1 MGYYWVHTVQNS
13 QQLRRPAGDWQLV
26 KHLGGY
32 AVRHRKLLALSFL
45 LLLPLAFASAIQ
57 PVLIGQAI
65 SLIRQ
70 EPVPAFLQ
78 QLSLS
83 QGLKL
88 IALLLLA
95 TVVLRLSLQG
105 IQSYLI
111 QKVGQNIT
119 ADIRQD
125 LFNHVLALP
134 MTYFDRTPVGK
145 LITRLTSD
153 VEALGDVFA
162 TGAVGILID
171 VFTIIAIAV
180 IMFMEQWILALVLL
194 ALLIPVTGLITY
206 FQAQF
211 RQANYQ
217 SREELSKL
225 NTLIQENIQGVNIVQ
240 IFGRERYN
248 SYLFRK
254 TNQRYNREV
263 DKTIFHDSAISA
275 TLEWIALVATAAVL
289 MVGGWLVLGDQ
300 LTFGVLASFILFAQ
314 RLFDPLRELAEK
326 FTLIQSG
333 LTAVE
338 RIQEI
343 LNQPVSIRDP
353 QQPLTLPAQGGGEIR
368 FERVSFGYKSDEL
381 AIKNL
386 DFSIHPGEKVALV
399 GPTGA
404 GKSSVIRLLCRLY
417 EPNQGRISID
427 GIDIRQLTQG
437 DLRRYVGVILQDP
450 FLFSGDIYSNIVLG
464 ESYSLAQ
471 VEAIARQ
478 LNLHEFIAQLPQGY
492 HTPVRQR
499 GSNLS
504 TGQKQLIA
512 FARVAIRQ
520 PRILVLDEATA
531 SLDVGTESLIQTA
544 LQTLLHQRTAVIIAH
559 RLSTIRRVDRI
570 FVLKSGQLI
579 ESGSHQELLRQQGLY
594 AHLHRMQFQGVGV
607 G

>member
-1 MGYYWVHTVQNS
+1 M
-13 QQLRRPAGDWQLV
+13 
-26 KHLGGY
+26 
-32 AVRHRKLLALSFL
+32 
-45 LLLPLAFASAIQ
+45 LPLAFASAIQ
-57 PVLIGQAI
+57 PVLIGQAV
-65 SLIRQ
+65 SLIRR
-70 EPVPAFLQ
+70 EPVAAFLQ
-78 QLSLS
+78 SFPPA
-83 QGLKL
+83 QGLRI
-88 IALLLLA
+88 IALLLLL

-105 IQSYLI
+105 LQSYLM
-111 QKVGQNIT
+111 QKVGQHMT

-162 TGAVGILID
+162 TGAVGIVVD
-171 VFTIIAIAV
+171 VVTILVIAIV
-180 IMFMEQWILALVLL
+180 MFIDQWLLALILL

-217 SREELSKL
+217 SREELSRL
-225 NTLIQENIQGVNIVQ
+225 NALIQENIQGISIVQ

-248 SYLFRK
+248 AYLFRK
-254 TNQRYNREV
+254 VNQRYNREV
-263 DKTIFHDSAISA
+263 DKTIFHDAAISA
-275 TLEWIALVATAAVL
+275 TLEWIALVATAVVL
-289 MVGGWLVLGDQ
+289 MVGGGLVLGEH

-343 LNQPVSIRDP
+343 LAQPVQISDP
-353 QQPLTLPAQGGGEIR
+353 PTPLTLPAQGGGEIR
-368 FERVSFGYKSDEL
+368 FEQVWFAYQPGEW
-381 AIKNL
+381 AVKNL
-386 DFSIHPGEKVALV
+386 NITIQPGEKVALV

-417 EPNQGRISID
+417 EPNQGRILID
-427 GIDIRQLTQG
+427 GMDIRQLAQA
-437 DLRRYVGVILQDP
+437 DLRRYVGVILQEP

-464 ESYSLAQ
+464 EPYTLAE
-471 VEAIARQ
+471 VEAVAQQLQIHEWIAR
-478 LNLHEFIAQLPQGY
+478 LPQGY

-531 SLDVGTESLIQTA
+531 SLDVSTEALVQTA
-544 LQTLLHQRTAVIIAH
+544 WQRLWQNRTVVIIAH
-559 RLSTIRRVDRI
+559 RLATIRQVDRI
-570 FVLKSGQLI
+570 LVLQSGQVV
-579 ESGSHQELLRQQGLY
+579 EAGSHQELLAQGGLY
-594 AHLHRMQFQGVGV
+594 AHLHRLQFSGLGVS
-607 G
+607 

>member
-1 MGYYWVHTVQNS
+1 MASSATGWRQ
-13 QQLRRPAGDWQLV
+13 RGGDWQLWR
-26 KHLGGY
+26 HLGHY
-32 AVRHRKLLALSFL
+32 ARPYRWLLACSFL
-45 LLLPLAFASAIQ
+45 LMLPLAFAGAIQ
-57 PVLIGQAI
+57 PVLIGQAV
-65 SLIRQ
+65 SLIRR
-70 EPVPAFLQ
+70 EPVAAFLQ
-78 QLSLS
+78 SFPPA
-83 QGLKL
+83 QGLRI
-88 IALLLLA
+88 IALLLLL

-105 IQSYLI
+105 LQSYLI
-111 QKVGQNIT
+111 QKVGQHMT

-162 TGAVGILID
+162 TGAVGILVDI
-171 VFTIIAIAV
+171 VTILVIAIV
-180 IMFMEQWILALVLL
+180 MFIDQWLLALILL

-217 SREELSKL
+217 SREELSRL
-225 NTLIQENIQGVNIVQ
+225 NALIQENIQGISIVQ

-248 SYLFRK
+248 AYLFRK
-254 TNQRYNREV
+254 VNQRYNREV
-263 DKTIFHDSAISA
+263 DKTIFHDAAISA
-275 TLEWIALVATAAVL
+275 TLEWIALVATAVVL
-289 MVGGWLVLGDQ
+289 MVGGGLVLGEH

-343 LNQPVSIRDP
+343 LAQPVQISDP
-353 QQPLTLPAQGGGEIR
+353 PTPLTLPAQGGGEIR
-368 FERVSFGYKSDEL
+368 FEQVWFAYQPGEW
-381 AIKNL
+381 AVKNL
-386 DFSIHPGEKVALV
+386 NITIQPGEKVALV

-417 EPNQGRISID
+417 EPNQGRILID
-427 GIDIRQLTQG
+427 GMDIRQLAQA
-437 DLRRYVGVILQDP
+437 DLRRYVGVILQEP

-464 ESYSLAQ
+464 EPYTLAE
-471 VEAIARQ
+471 VEAVAQQLQIHEWIAR
-478 LNLHEFIAQLPQGY
+478 LPQGY

-531 SLDVGTESLIQTA
+531 SLDVGTEAMVQTA
-544 LQTLLHQRTAVIIAH
+544 WQRLWQNRTVVIIAH
-559 RLSTIRRVDRI
+559 RLATIRQVDRI
-570 FVLKSGQLI
+570 LVLQSGQVV
-579 ESGSHQELLRQQGLY
+579 EAGSHQELLAQGGLY
-594 AHLHRMQFQGVGV
+594 AHLHRLQFSGLGVS
-607 G
+607 

>member
-1 MGYYWVHTVQNS
+1 MEHHS
-13 QQLRRPAGDWQLV
+13 QRLRRSTGDWQLL
-26 KHLGGY
+26 KQLGRY
-32 AVRHRKLLALSFL
+32 AVHYRKLLALAIT
-45 LLLPLAFASAIQ
+45 LLLPLAFASAVQ

-70 EPVPAFLQ
+70 EPVPAFLAR
-78 QLSLS
+78 LSRS
-83 QGLKL
+83 QGLQL
-88 IALLLLA
+88 IALVLLT

-105 IQSYLI
+105 VQSYLI

-125 LFNHVLALP
+125 LFNHVLSLP
-134 MTYFDRTPVGK
+134 MQYFDRTPVGK

-171 VFTIIAIAV
+171 IFTIVAIAV
-180 IMFMEQWILALVLL
+180 IMFTEQWLL
-194 ALLIPVTGLITY
+194 ALILLGLLLPVTALITY

-248 SYLFRK
+248 AYLFRK
-254 TNQRYNREV
+254 VNQRYNREV

-275 TLEWIALVATAAVL
+275 TLEWIALVATACML
-289 MVGGWLVLGDQ
+289 MVGGGLVLGNN

-343 LNQPVSIRDP
+343 LTQPVSIRDP
-353 QQPLTLPAQGGGEIR
+353 SAPLTLPAQGGGEIR
-368 FERVSFGYKSDEL
+368 FEQVSFGYKPDEL

-386 DFSIHPGEKVALV
+386 DFTIHAGEKVALV

-417 EPNQGRISID
+417 EPQQGRILID
-427 GIDIRQLTQG
+427 GIDIRHLAQN
-437 DLRRYVGVILQDP
+437 DLRRYVGVILQEP

-464 ESYSLAQ
+464 EPYTCAE
-471 VEAIARQ
+471 VERVTRQ
-478 LNLHEFIAQLPQGY
+478 LNLHELITQLPQGY

-531 SLDVGTESLIQTA
+531 SLDVGTEALIQAA
-544 LQTLLHQRTAVIIAH
+544 LHTLLEHRTAVIIAH
-559 RLSTIRRVDRI
+559 RLATIRRVDRI
-570 FVLKSGQLI
+570 LVLKAGQLV
-579 ESGSHQELLRQQGLY
+579 ESGSHEELLAQGGLY
-594 AHLHRMQFQGVGV
+594 AHLHRLQFQGLGV

>member
-1 MGYYWVHTVQNS
+1 MASSATGWRQ
-13 QQLRRPAGDWQLV
+13 RGGDWQLWR
-26 KHLGGY
+26 HLGHY
-32 AVRHRKLLALSFL
+32 ARPYRWLLACSFL
-45 LLLPLAFASAIQ
+45 LMLPLAFAGAIQ
-57 PVLIGQAI
+57 PVLIGQAV
-65 SLIRQ
+65 SLIRR
-70 EPVPAFLQ
+70 EPVAAFWQ
-78 QLSLS
+78 SLPLA
-83 QGLKL
+83 QGLRI
-88 IALLLLA
+88 IALLLLL

-105 IQSYLI
+105 LQSYLM
-111 QKVGQNIT
+111 QKVGQNMT

-162 TGAVGILID
+162 TGAVGIVVD
-171 VFTIIAIAV
+171 VVTILVIAIV
-180 IMFMEQWILALVLL
+180 MFIDQWLLALILL

-217 SREELSKL
+217 SREELSRL
-225 NTLIQENIQGVNIVQ
+225 NALIQENIQGINIVQ

-248 SYLFRK
+248 AYLFRK
-254 TNQRYNREV
+254 VNQRYNREV
-263 DKTIFHDSAISA
+263 DKTIFHDAAISA
-275 TLEWIALVATAAVL
+275 TLEWIALVATAVVL
-289 MVGGWLVLGDQ
+289 MVGGGLVLGEH

-343 LNQPVSIRDP
+343 LAQPVQISDP
-353 QQPLTLPAQGGGEIR
+353 PTPLTLPAQGGGEIR
-368 FERVSFGYKSDEL
+368 FEQVWFAYQPGEW
-381 AIKNL
+381 AVKNL
-386 DFSIHPGEKVALV
+386 NITIQPGEKVALV

-417 EPNQGRISID
+417 EPNQGRILID
-427 GIDIRQLTQG
+427 GMDIRQLAQA
-437 DLRRYVGVILQDP
+437 DLRRYVGVILQEP

-464 ESYSLAQ
+464 EPYTLAE
-471 VEAIARQ
+471 VETVAQQLQIHEWIA
-478 LNLHEFIAQLPQGY
+478 HLPQGY

-531 SLDVGTESLIQTA
+531 SLDVSTEAMVQTA
-544 LQTLLHQRTAVIIAH
+544 WQRLWQNRTVVIIAH
-559 RLSTIRRVDRI
+559 RLATIRQVDRI
-570 FVLKSGQLI
+570 LVLQSGQVV
-579 ESGSHQELLRQQGLY
+579 EAGSHQELLAQGGLY
-594 AHLHRMQFQGVGV
+594 AHLHRLQFSGLGVS
-607 G
+607 

>member
-1 MGYYWVHTVQNS
+1 MASSATGWRQ
-13 QQLRRPAGDWQLV
+13 RGGDWQLWR
-26 KHLGGY
+26 HLGHY
-32 AVRHRKLLALSFL
+32 ARPYRWLLACSFL
-45 LLLPLAFASAIQ
+45 LMLPLAFASAIQ
-57 PVLIGQAI
+57 PVLIGQAV
-65 SLIRQ
+65 SLIRR
-70 EPVPAFLQ
+70 EPVAAFLQ
-78 QLSLS
+78 SFPPA
-83 QGLKL
+83 QGLRI
-88 IALLLLA
+88 IALLLLL

-105 IQSYLI
+105 LQSYLM
-111 QKVGQNIT
+111 QKVGQNMT

-162 TGAVGILID
+162 TGAVGIVVD
-171 VFTIIAIAV
+171 VVTILVIAIV
-180 IMFMEQWILALVLL
+180 MFIDQWLLALILL

-217 SREELSKL
+217 SREELSRL
-225 NTLIQENIQGVNIVQ
+225 NALIQENIQGISIVQ

-248 SYLFRK
+248 AYLFRK
-254 TNQRYNREV
+254 VNQRYNREV
-263 DKTIFHDSAISA
+263 DKTIFHDAAISA
-275 TLEWIALVATAAVL
+275 TLEWIALVATAVVL
-289 MVGGWLVLGDQ
+289 MVGGGLVLGEH

-343 LNQPVSIRDP
+343 LAQPVQISDP
-353 QQPLTLPAQGGGEIR
+353 PTPLTLPAQGGGEIR
-368 FERVSFGYKSDEL
+368 FEQVWFAYQPGEW
-381 AIKNL
+381 AVKNL
-386 DFSIHPGEKVALV
+386 NITIQPGEKVALV

-417 EPNQGRISID
+417 EPNQGRILID
-427 GIDIRQLTQG
+427 GMDIRQLAQA
-437 DLRRYVGVILQDP
+437 DLRRYVGVILQEP

-464 ESYSLAQ
+464 EPYTLAE
-471 VEAIARQ
+471 VEAVAQQLQIHEWMAR
-478 LNLHEFIAQLPQGY
+478 LPQGY

-531 SLDVGTESLIQTA
+531 SLDVSTEAMVQTA
-544 LQTLLHQRTAVIIAH
+544 WQRLWQNRTVVIIAH
-559 RLSTIRRVDRI
+559 RLATIRQVDRI
-570 FVLKSGQLI
+570 LVLQSGQVV
-579 ESGSHQELLRQQGLY
+579 EAGSHQELLAQGGLY
-594 AHLHRMQFQGVGV
+594 AHLHRLQFSGLGVS
-607 G
+607 

>member
-1 MGYYWVHTVQNS
+1 MASSATGWRQ
-13 QQLRRPAGDWQLV
+13 RGGDWQLWR
-26 KHLGGY
+26 HLGHY
-32 AVRHRKLLALSFL
+32 ARPYLFLLVCSFL
-45 LLLPLAFASAIQ
+45 LMLPLAFAGAIQ
-57 PVLIGQAI
+57 PVLIGQAV
-65 SLIRQ
+65 SLIRR
-70 EPVPAFLQ
+70 EPVAAFWQ
-78 QLSLS
+78 SLPLA
-83 QGLKL
+83 QGLRI
-88 IALLLLA
+88 IALLLLL

-105 IQSYLI
+105 LQSYLM
-111 QKVGQNIT
+111 QKVGQNMT

-162 TGAVGILID
+162 TGAVGILVDI
-171 VFTIIAIAV
+171 VTILVIAIV
-180 IMFMEQWILALVLL
+180 MFMDQWLLALILL

-217 SREELSKL
+217 SREELSRL
-225 NTLIQENIQGVNIVQ
+225 NALIQENIQGISIVQ

-248 SYLFRK
+248 AYLFRK
-254 TNQRYNREV
+254 VNQRYNREV
-263 DKTIFHDSAISA
+263 DKTIFHDAAISA

-289 MVGGWLVLGDQ
+289 MVGGGLVLGEH

-343 LNQPVSIRDP
+343 LAQPVQISDP
-353 QQPLTLPAQGGGEIR
+353 PTPLTLPAQGGGEIR
-368 FERVSFGYKSDEL
+368 FEQVWFAYQPGEW
-381 AIKNL
+381 AVKNL
-386 DFSIHPGEKVALV
+386 NITIQPGEKVALV

-417 EPNQGRISID
+417 EPNQGRILID
-427 GIDIRQLTQG
+427 GMDIRQLAQA
-437 DLRRYVGVILQDP
+437 DLRRYVGVILQEP

-464 ESYSLAQ
+464 EPYSLAA
-471 VEAIARQ
+471 VEAVAQQLQIHEWIAR
-478 LNLHEFIAQLPQGY
+478 LPQGY

-531 SLDVGTESLIQTA
+531 SLDVSTEAMVQTA
-544 LQTLLHQRTAVIIAH
+544 WQRLWQNRTVVIIAH
-559 RLSTIRRVDRI
+559 RLATIRQVDRI
-570 FVLKSGQLI
+570 LVLQSGQVV
-579 ESGSHQELLRQQGLY
+579 EAGSHQELLAQGGLY
-594 AHLHRMQFQGVGV
+594 AHLHRLQFSGLGVS
-607 G
+607 

>member
-1 MGYYWVHTVQNS
+1 MASSATGWRQ
-13 QQLRRPAGDWQLV
+13 RGGDWQLWR
-26 KHLGGY
+26 HLGHY
-32 AVRHRKLLALSFL
+32 ARPYRWLLACSFL
-45 LLLPLAFASAIQ
+45 LMLPLAFAGAIQ
-57 PVLIGQAI
+57 PVLIGQAV
-65 SLIRQ
+65 SLIRR
-70 EPVPAFLQ
+70 EPVAAFLQ
-78 QLSLS
+78 SFPPA
-83 QGLKL
+83 QGLRI
-88 IALLLLA
+88 IALLLLL

-105 IQSYLI
+105 LQSYLI
-111 QKVGQNIT
+111 QKVGQHMT

-162 TGAVGILID
+162 TGAVGILVDI
-171 VFTIIAIAV
+171 VTILVIAIV
-180 IMFMEQWILALVLL
+180 MFIDQWLLALILL

-217 SREELSKL
+217 SREELSRL
-225 NTLIQENIQGVNIVQ
+225 NALIQENIQGISIVQ

-248 SYLFRK
+248 AYLFRK
-254 TNQRYNREV
+254 VNQRYNREV
-263 DKTIFHDSAISA
+263 DKTIFHDAAISA
-275 TLEWIALVATAAVL
+275 TLEWIALVATAVVL
-289 MVGGWLVLGDQ
+289 MVGGGLVLGEH

-343 LNQPVSIRDP
+343 LAQPVQISDP
-353 QQPLTLPAQGGGEIR
+353 PTPLTLPAQGGGEIR
-368 FERVSFGYKSDEL
+368 FEQVWFAYQPGEW
-381 AIKNL
+381 AVKNL
-386 DFSIHPGEKVALV
+386 NITIQAGEKVALV

-417 EPNQGRISID
+417 EPNQGRILID
-427 GIDIRQLTQG
+427 GMDIRQLAQA
-437 DLRRYVGVILQDP
+437 DLRRYVGVILQEP

-464 ESYSLAQ
+464 EPYSLAA
-471 VEAIARQ
+471 VEAVAQQLQIHEWIAR
-478 LNLHEFIAQLPQGY
+478 LPQGY

-531 SLDVGTESLIQTA
+531 SLDVSTEAMVQTA
-544 LQTLLHQRTAVIIAH
+544 WQRLWQNRTVVIIAH
-559 RLSTIRRVDRI
+559 RLATIRQVDRI
-570 FVLKSGQLI
+570 LVLQSGQVV
-579 ESGSHQELLRQQGLY
+579 EAGSHQELLAQGGLY
-594 AHLHRMQFQGVGV
+594 AHLHRLQFSGLGVS
-607 G
+607 

>member
-1 MGYYWVHTVQNS
+1 MASSATGWRQ
-13 QQLRRPAGDWQLV
+13 RGGDWQLWR
-26 KHLGGY
+26 HLGHY
-32 AVRHRKLLALSFL
+32 ARPYRWLLACSFL
-45 LLLPLAFASAIQ
+45 LMLPLAFAGAIQ
-57 PVLIGQAI
+57 PVLIGQAV
-65 SLIRQ
+65 SLIRR
-70 EPVPAFLQ
+70 EPVAAFLQ
-78 QLSLS
+78 SFPPA
-83 QGLKL
+83 QGLRI
-88 IALLLLA
+88 IALLLLL

-105 IQSYLI
+105 LQSYLI
-111 QKVGQNIT
+111 QKVGQHMT

-162 TGAVGILID
+162 TGAVGILVDI
-171 VFTIIAIAV
+171 VTILVIAIV
-180 IMFMEQWILALVLL
+180 MFMDQWLLALILL

-217 SREELSKL
+217 SREELSRL
-225 NTLIQENIQGVNIVQ
+225 NALIQENIQGISIVQ

-248 SYLFRK
+248 AYLFRK
-254 TNQRYNREV
+254 VNQRYNREV
-263 DKTIFHDSAISA
+263 DKTIFHDAAISA
-275 TLEWIALVATAAVL
+275 TLEWIALVATAVVL
-289 MVGGWLVLGDQ
+289 MVGGGLVLGEH
-300 LTFGVLASFILFAQ
+300 LTFGVMASFILFAQ

-343 LNQPVSIRDP
+343 LAQPVQISDP
-353 QQPLTLPAQGGGEIR
+353 PTPLTLPAQGGGEIR
-368 FERVSFGYKSDEL
+368 FEQVWFAYQPGEW
-381 AIKNL
+381 AVKNL
-386 DFSIHPGEKVALV
+386 NITIQAGEKVALV

-417 EPNQGRISID
+417 EPNQGRILID
-427 GIDIRQLTQG
+427 GMDIRQLAQA
-437 DLRRYVGVILQDP
+437 DLRRYVGVILQEP

-464 ESYSLAQ
+464 EPYSLAA
-471 VEAIARQ
+471 VEAVAQQLQIHEWIAR
-478 LNLHEFIAQLPQGY
+478 LPQGY

-531 SLDVGTESLIQTA
+531 SLDVSTEAMVQTA
-544 LQTLLHQRTAVIIAH
+544 WQRLWQNRTVVIIAH
-559 RLSTIRRVDRI
+559 RLATIRQVDRI
-570 FVLKSGQLI
+570 LVLQSGQVV
-579 ESGSHQELLRQQGLY
+579 EAGSHQELLAQGGLY
-594 AHLHRMQFQGVGV
+594 AHLHRLQFSGLGVS
-607 G
+607 

>member
-1 MGYYWVHTVQNS
+1 MEG
-13 QQLRRPAGDWQLV
+13 LREGRNPAGDWQLLQD
-26 KHLGGY
+26 LGRY
-32 AVRHRKLLALSFL
+32 AVHYRKLLGLALI

-65 SLIRQ
+65 SLIRR
-70 EPVPAFLQ
+70 EPVSAFLES
-78 QLSLS
+78 LSLT
-83 QGLKL
+83 QGLRL
-88 IALLLLA
+88 IALVLLM

-125 LFNHVLALP
+125 LFNHVLSLP
-134 MTYFDRTPVGK
+134 MAYFDRTPVGK

-171 VFTIIAIAV
+171 IFTIVAIAV
-180 IMFMEQWILALVLL
+180 VMFMEQWVLALILL
-194 ALLIPVTGLITY
+194 GLLVPVTLLITY

-211 RQANYQ
+211 RRANYQ

-248 SYLFRK
+248 AYLFR
-254 TNQRYNREV
+254 TINRRYNRAV
-263 DKTIFHDSAISA
+263 DQTIFHDSAISA
-275 TLEWIALVATAAVL
+275 TLEWIALVATAVVL
-289 MVGGWLVLGDQ
+289 MVGGHLVLGNY

-326 FTLIQSG
+326 FTLIQAG

-338 RIQEI
+338 RIREI
-343 LNQPVSIRDP
+343 RAQPVSIDDP
-353 QQPLTLPAQGGGEIR
+353 VQPLILPAQGGGEIR
-368 FERVSFGYKSDEL
+368 FERVSFGYQAGEL
-381 AIKNL
+381 AIQNL
-386 DFSIHPGEKVALV
+386 DFTIRPGEKVALV

-417 EPNQGRISID
+417 EPHQGRILID
-427 GIDIRQLTQG
+427 GIDLRHLAQK
-437 DLRRYVGVILQDP
+437 DLRRYVGVILQEP

-464 ESYSLAQ
+464 ESYSLEA
-471 VEAIARQ
+471 VEAITRQ
-478 LNLHEFIAQLPQGY
+478 LNLHAWIADLPQGY

-531 SLDVGTESLIQTA
+531 SLDVRTEALIQSA
-544 LQTLLHQRTAVIIAH
+544 LQTLLQQRTAVIIAH

-570 FVLKSGQLI
+570 LVLKSGQLI
-579 ESGSHQELLRQQGLY
+579 ESGSHQELLSQQGLY
-594 AHLHRMQFQGVGV
+594 AHLHRLQLQGLGVG
-607 G
+607 

>member
-1 MGYYWVHTVQNS
+1 MGFFVGQYS
-13 QQLRRPAGDWQLV
+13 AKLGRPGGDWQLL
-26 KHLGGY
+26 KHLGRY
-32 AVRHRKLLALSFL
+32 AVHYRKLLVLAFV

-57 PVLIGQAI
+57 PVLIGQTI

-70 EPVPAFLQ
+70 EPVAAFLAQ
-78 QLSLS
+78 RSLA
-83 QGLKL
+83 QGLQF
-88 IALLLLA
+88 IALLLLV
-95 TVVLRLSLQG
+95 TVILRLSLQG

-125 LFNHVLALP
+125 LFNHVLVLP

-171 VFTIIAIAV
+171 IFTIIAIAV

-194 ALLIPVTGLITY
+194 VLLIPVTGLITY

-211 RQANYQ
+211 RKANYQ
-217 SREELSKL
+217 SREELSRL

-254 TNQRYNREV
+254 INQRYNREV

-275 TLEWIALVATAAVL
+275 TLEWIALVATAVVL
-289 MVGGWLVLGDQ
+289 IVGGWLVLGDN

-343 LNQPVSIRDP
+343 LTQPVSIRDP
-353 QQPLTLPAQGGGEIR
+353 LVPLILPAQGGGKIH
-368 FERVSFGYKSDEL
+368 FEGVSFGYKNDEL

-386 DFSIHPGEKVALV
+386 DFTIQPGEKIALV

-404 GKSSVIRLLCRLY
+404 GKSSVIRLMCRLY

-427 GIDIRQLTQG
+427 GIDIRQLAQG

-450 FLFSGDIYSNIVLG
+450 FLFSGDILSNIVLG
-464 ESYSLAQ
+464 ESYSLEA
-471 VEAIARQ
+471 VEAITQQ
-478 LNLHEFIAQLPQGY
+478 LNLHEFIASLPQGY

-531 SLDVGTESLIQTA
+531 SLDVGTEALIQTA
-544 LQTLLHQRTAVIIAH
+544 LQTLLQQRTAVIIAH

-579 ESGSHQELLRQQGLY
+579 ESGSHQELLTQQGLY
-594 AHLHRMQFQGVGV
+594 AHLHRMQFQGAGV

>member
-1 MGYYWVHTVQNS
+1 M
-13 QQLRRPAGDWQLV
+13 
-26 KHLGGY
+26 
-32 AVRHRKLLALSFL
+32 
-45 LLLPLAFASAIQ
+45 LPLAFAGAIQ
-57 PVLIGQAI
+57 PVLIGQAV
-65 SLIRQ
+65 SLIRR
-70 EPVPAFLQ
+70 EPVAAFLQ
-78 QLSLS
+78 SFPPA
-83 QGLKL
+83 QGLRI
-88 IALLLLA
+88 IALLLLL

-105 IQSYLI
+105 LQSYLI
-111 QKVGQNIT
+111 QKVGQHMT

-162 TGAVGILID
+162 TGAVGILVDI
-171 VFTIIAIAV
+171 VTILVIAIV
-180 IMFMEQWILALVLL
+180 MFIDQWLLALILL

-217 SREELSKL
+217 SREELSRL
-225 NTLIQENIQGVNIVQ
+225 NALIQENIQGISIVQ

-248 SYLFRK
+248 AYLFRK
-254 TNQRYNREV
+254 VNQRYNREV
-263 DKTIFHDSAISA
+263 DKTIFHDAAISA
-275 TLEWIALVATAAVL
+275 TLEWIALVATAVVL
-289 MVGGWLVLGDQ
+289 MVGGGLVLGEH

-343 LNQPVSIRDP
+343 LAQPVQISDP
-353 QQPLTLPAQGGGEIR
+353 PTPLTLPAQGGGEIR
-368 FERVSFGYKSDEL
+368 FEQVWFAYQPGEW
-381 AIKNL
+381 AVKNL
-386 DFSIHPGEKVALV
+386 NITIQPGEKVALV

-417 EPNQGRISID
+417 EPNQGRILID
-427 GIDIRQLTQG
+427 GMDIRQLAQA
-437 DLRRYVGVILQDP
+437 DLRRYVGVILQEP

-464 ESYSLAQ
+464 EPYTLAE
-471 VEAIARQ
+471 VEAVAQQLQIHEWIAR
-478 LNLHEFIAQLPQGY
+478 LPQGY

-531 SLDVGTESLIQTA
+531 SLDVGTEAMVQTA
-544 LQTLLHQRTAVIIAH
+544 WQRLWQNRTVVIIAH
-559 RLSTIRRVDRI
+559 RLATIRQVDRI
-570 FVLKSGQLI
+570 LVLQSGQVV
-579 ESGSHQELLRQQGLY
+579 EAGSHQELLAQGGLY
-594 AHLHRMQFQGVGV
+594 AHLHRLQFSGLGVS
-607 G
+607 

>member
-1 MGYYWVHTVQNS
+1 M
-13 QQLRRPAGDWQLV
+13 
-26 KHLGGY
+26 
-32 AVRHRKLLALSFL
+32 
-45 LLLPLAFASAIQ
+45 LPLAFAGAIQ
-57 PVLIGQAI
+57 PVLIGQAV
-65 SLIRQ
+65 SLIRR
-70 EPVPAFLQ
+70 EPVAAFLQ
-78 QLSLS
+78 SFPPA
-83 QGLKL
+83 QGLRI
-88 IALLLLA
+88 IALLLLL

-105 IQSYLI
+105 LQSYLI
-111 QKVGQNIT
+111 QKVGQHMT

-162 TGAVGILID
+162 TGAVGILVDI
-171 VFTIIAIAV
+171 VTILVIAIV
-180 IMFMEQWILALVLL
+180 MFMDQWLLALILL

-217 SREELSKL
+217 SREELSRL
-225 NTLIQENIQGVNIVQ
+225 NALIQENIQGISIVQ

-248 SYLFRK
+248 AYLFRK
-254 TNQRYNREV
+254 VNQRYNREV
-263 DKTIFHDSAISA
+263 DKTIFHDAAISA
-275 TLEWIALVATAAVL
+275 TLEWIALVATAVVL
-289 MVGGWLVLGDQ
+289 MVGGGLVLGEH

-343 LNQPVSIRDP
+343 LAQPVQISDP
-353 QQPLTLPAQGGGEIR
+353 PTPLTLPAQGGGEIR
-368 FERVSFGYKSDEL
+368 FEQVWFAYQPGEW
-381 AIKNL
+381 AVKNL
-386 DFSIHPGEKVALV
+386 NITIQAGEKVALV

-417 EPNQGRISID
+417 EPNQGRILID
-427 GIDIRQLTQG
+427 GMDIRQLAQA
-437 DLRRYVGVILQDP
+437 DLRRYVGVILQEP

-464 ESYSLAQ
+464 EPYSLAA
-471 VEAIARQ
+471 VEAVAQQLQIHEWIAR
-478 LNLHEFIAQLPQGY
+478 LPQGY

-531 SLDVGTESLIQTA
+531 SLDVSTEAMVQTA
-544 LQTLLHQRTAVIIAH
+544 WQRLWQNRTVVIIAH
-559 RLSTIRRVDRI
+559 RLATIRQVDRI
-570 FVLKSGQLI
+570 LVLQSGQVV
-579 ESGSHQELLRQQGLY
+579 EAGSHQELLAQGGLY
-594 AHLHRMQFQGVGV
+594 AHLHRLQFSGLGVS
-607 G
+607 

>member
-1 MGYYWVHTVQNS
+1 MASSATGWRQ
-13 QQLRRPAGDWQLV
+13 RGGDWQLWR
-26 KHLGGY
+26 HLGHY
-32 AVRHRKLLALSFL
+32 ARPYRWLLACSFL
-45 LLLPLAFASAIQ
+45 LMLPLAFAGAIQ
-57 PVLIGQAI
+57 PVLIGQAV
-65 SLIRQ
+65 SLIRR
-70 EPVPAFLQ
+70 EPVAAFLQ
-78 QLSLS
+78 SFPPA
-83 QGLKL
+83 QGLRI
-88 IALLLLA
+88 IALLLLL

-105 IQSYLI
+105 LQSYLI
-111 QKVGQNIT
+111 QKVGQHMT

-162 TGAVGILID
+162 TGAVGILVDI
-171 VFTIIAIAV
+171 VTILVIAIV
-180 IMFMEQWILALVLL
+180 MFMDQWLLALILL

-217 SREELSKL
+217 SREELSRL
-225 NTLIQENIQGVNIVQ
+225 NALIQENIQGISIVQ

-248 SYLFRK
+248 AYLFRK
-254 TNQRYNREV
+254 VNQRYNREV
-263 DKTIFHDSAISA
+263 DKTIFHDAAISA
-275 TLEWIALVATAAVL
+275 TLEWIALVATAVVL
-289 MVGGWLVLGDQ
+289 MVGGGLVLGDH

-343 LNQPVSIRDP
+343 LAQPVQISDP
-353 QQPLTLPAQGGGEIR
+353 PTPLTLPAQGGGEIR
-368 FERVSFGYKSDEL
+368 FEQVWFAYQPGEW
-381 AIKNL
+381 AVKNL
-386 DFSIHPGEKVALV
+386 NITIQAGEKVALV

-417 EPNQGRISID
+417 EPNQGRILID
-427 GIDIRQLTQG
+427 GMDIRQLAQA
-437 DLRRYVGVILQDP
+437 DLRRYVGVILQEP

-464 ESYSLAQ
+464 EPYSLAA
-471 VEAIARQ
+471 VEAVAQQLQIHEWIAR
-478 LNLHEFIAQLPQGY
+478 LPQGY

-531 SLDVGTESLIQTA
+531 SLDVSTEAMVQTA
-544 LQTLLHQRTAVIIAH
+544 WQRLWQNRTVVIIAH
-559 RLSTIRRVDRI
+559 RLATIRQVDRI
-570 FVLKSGQLI
+570 LVLQSGQVV
-579 ESGSHQELLRQQGLY
+579 EAGSHQELLAQGGLY
-594 AHLHRMQFQGVGV
+594 AHLHRLQFSGLGVS
-607 G
+607 

>member
-1 MGYYWVHTVQNS
+1 MASSATGWRQ
-13 QQLRRPAGDWQLV
+13 RGGDWQLWR
-26 KHLGGY
+26 HLGHY
-32 AVRHRKLLALSFL
+32 ARPYRWLLACSFL
-45 LLLPLAFASAIQ
+45 LMLPLAFAGAIQ
-57 PVLIGQAI
+57 PVLIGQAV
-65 SLIRQ
+65 SLIRR
-70 EPVPAFLQ
+70 EPVAAFWQSLPPA
-78 QLSLS
+78 
-83 QGLKL
+83 QGLRI
-88 IALLLLA
+88 IALLLLL

-105 IQSYLI
+105 LQSYLM
-111 QKVGQNIT
+111 QKVGQNMT

-162 TGAVGILID
+162 TGAVGIVVD
-171 VFTIIAIAV
+171 VVTILVIAIV
-180 IMFMEQWILALVLL
+180 MFIDQWLLALILL

-217 SREELSKL
+217 SREELSRL
-225 NTLIQENIQGVNIVQ
+225 NALIQENIQGISIVQ

-248 SYLFRK
+248 AYLFRK
-254 TNQRYNREV
+254 VNQRYNREV
-263 DKTIFHDSAISA
+263 DKTIFHDAAISA
-275 TLEWIALVATAAVL
+275 TLEWIALVATAVVL
-289 MVGGWLVLGDQ
+289 MVGGGLVLGDH

-343 LNQPVSIRDP
+343 LAQPVQISDP
-353 QQPLTLPAQGGGEIR
+353 PTPLTLPAQGGGEIR
-368 FERVSFGYKSDEL
+368 FEQVWFAYQPGEW
-381 AIKNL
+381 AVKNL
-386 DFSIHPGEKVALV
+386 NITIQAGEKVALV

-417 EPNQGRISID
+417 EPNQGRILID
-427 GIDIRQLTQG
+427 GMDIRQLAQA
-437 DLRRYVGVILQDP
+437 DLRRYVGVILQEP

-464 ESYSLAQ
+464 EPYTLAA
-471 VEAIARQ
+471 VEAVAQELQIHEWIAR
-478 LNLHEFIAQLPQGY
+478 LPQGY

-531 SLDVGTESLIQTA
+531 SLDVSTEAMVQTA
-544 LQTLLHQRTAVIIAH
+544 WQRLWQNRTVVIIAH
-559 RLSTIRRVDRI
+559 RLATIRQVDRI
-570 FVLKSGQLI
+570 LVLQSGQVV
-579 ESGSHQELLRQQGLY
+579 EAGSHQELLAQGGLY
-594 AHLHRMQFQGVGV
+594 AHLHRLQFSGLGVS
-607 G
+607 

>member
-1 MGYYWVHTVQNS
+1 M
-13 QQLRRPAGDWQLV
+13 
-26 KHLGGY
+26 
-32 AVRHRKLLALSFL
+32 
-45 LLLPLAFASAIQ
+45 LPLAFAGAIQ
-57 PVLIGQAI
+57 PVLIGQAV
-65 SLIRQ
+65 SLIRR
-70 EPVPAFLQ
+70 EPVAAFLQ
-78 QLSLS
+78 SFPPA
-83 QGLKL
+83 QGLRI
-88 IALLLLA
+88 IALLLLL

-105 IQSYLI
+105 LQSYLI
-111 QKVGQNIT
+111 QKVGQHMT

-162 TGAVGILID
+162 TGAVGILVDI
-171 VFTIIAIAV
+171 VTILVIAIV
-180 IMFMEQWILALVLL
+180 MFMDQWLLALILL

-217 SREELSKL
+217 AREELSRL
-225 NTLIQENIQGVNIVQ
+225 NALIQENIQGISIVQ

-248 SYLFRK
+248 AYLFRK
-254 TNQRYNREV
+254 VNQRYNREV
-263 DKTIFHDSAISA
+263 DKTIFHDAAISA

-289 MVGGWLVLGDQ
+289 MVGGGFVLGDH

-343 LNQPVSIRDP
+343 LAQPVQISDP
-353 QQPLTLPAQGGGEIR
+353 PTPLTLPAQGGGEIR
-368 FERVSFGYKSDEL
+368 FEQVWFAYQPGEW
-381 AIKNL
+381 AVKNL
-386 DFSIHPGEKVALV
+386 NITIQPGEKVALV

-417 EPNQGRISID
+417 EPNQGRILID
-427 GIDIRQLTQG
+427 GMDIRQLAQA
-437 DLRRYVGVILQDP
+437 DLRRYVGVILQEP

-464 ESYSLAQ
+464 EPYTLAE
-471 VEAIARQ
+471 VEAVAQQLQIHEWIAR
-478 LNLHEFIAQLPQGY
+478 LPQGY

-531 SLDVGTESLIQTA
+531 SLDVSTEALVQTA
-544 LQTLLHQRTAVIIAH
+544 WQRLWQNRTVVIIAH
-559 RLSTIRRVDRI
+559 RLATIRQVDRI
-570 FVLKSGQLI
+570 LVLQSGQVV
-579 ESGSHQELLRQQGLY
+579 EAGSHQELLAQGGLY
-594 AHLHRMQFQGVGV
+594 AHLHRLQFHR
-607 G
+607 

>member
-1 MGYYWVHTVQNS
+1 MASSATGWRQ
-13 QQLRRPAGDWQLV
+13 RGGDWQLWR
-26 KHLGGY
+26 HLGHY
-32 AVRHRKLLALSFL
+32 ARPYRWLLACSFL
-45 LLLPLAFASAIQ
+45 LMLPLAFAGAIQ
-57 PVLIGQAI
+57 PVLIGQAV
-65 SLIRQ
+65 SLIRR
-70 EPVPAFLQ
+70 EPVAAFLQ
-78 QLSLS
+78 SFPPA
-83 QGLKL
+83 QGLRI
-88 IALLLLA
+88 IALLLLL

-105 IQSYLI
+105 LQSYLI
-111 QKVGQNIT
+111 QKVGQHMT

-162 TGAVGILID
+162 TGAVGILVDI
-171 VFTIIAIAV
+171 VTILVIAIV
-180 IMFMEQWILALVLL
+180 MFMDQWLLALILL

-217 SREELSKL
+217 SREELSRL
-225 NTLIQENIQGVNIVQ
+225 NALIQENIQGISIVQ

-248 SYLFRK
+248 AYLFRK
-254 TNQRYNREV
+254 VNQRYNREV
-263 DKTIFHDSAISA
+263 DKTIFHDAAISA
-275 TLEWIALVATAAVL
+275 TLEWIALVATAVVL
-289 MVGGWLVLGDQ
+289 MVGGGLVLGDH

-343 LNQPVSIRDP
+343 LAQPVQISDP
-353 QQPLTLPAQGGGEIR
+353 PTPLTLPAQGGGEIR
-368 FERVSFGYKSDEL
+368 FEQVWFAYQPGEW
-381 AIKNL
+381 AVKNL
-386 DFSIHPGEKVALV
+386 NITIQPGEKVALV

-417 EPNQGRISID
+417 EPNQGRILID
-427 GIDIRQLTQG
+427 GMDIRQLAQA
-437 DLRRYVGVILQDP
+437 DLRRYVGVILQEP

-464 ESYSLAQ
+464 EPYTLAE
-471 VEAIARQ
+471 VEAVAQQLQIHEWIAR
-478 LNLHEFIAQLPQGY
+478 LPQGY

-531 SLDVGTESLIQTA
+531 SLDVSTEAMVQTA
-544 LQTLLHQRTAVIIAH
+544 WQRLWQNRTVVIIAH
-559 RLSTIRRVDRI
+559 RLATIRQVDRI
-570 FVLKSGQLI
+570 LVLQSGQVV
-579 ESGSHQELLRQQGLY
+579 EAGSHQELLAQGGLY
-594 AHLHRMQFQGVGV
+594 AHLHRLQFSGLGVS
-607 G
+607 

>member
-1 MGYYWVHTVQNS
+1 MASSATGWRQ
-13 QQLRRPAGDWQLV
+13 RGGDWQLWR
-26 KHLGGY
+26 HLGHY
-32 AVRHRKLLALSFL
+32 ARPYRWLLACSFL
-45 LLLPLAFASAIQ
+45 LMLPLAFAGAIQ
-57 PVLIGQAI
+57 PVLIGQAV
-65 SLIRQ
+65 SLIRR
-70 EPVPAFLQ
+70 EPVAAFWQSLPPA
-78 QLSLS
+78 
-83 QGLKL
+83 QGLRI
-88 IALLLLA
+88 IALLLLL

-105 IQSYLI
+105 LQSYLM
-111 QKVGQNIT
+111 QKVGQNMT

-162 TGAVGILID
+162 TGAVGILVDI
-171 VFTIIAIAV
+171 VTILVIAIV
-180 IMFMEQWILALVLL
+180 MFMDQWLLALILL

-217 SREELSKL
+217 AREELSRL
-225 NTLIQENIQGVNIVQ
+225 NALIQENIQGISIVQ

-248 SYLFRK
+248 AYLFRK
-254 TNQRYNREV
+254 VNQRYNREV
-263 DKTIFHDSAISA
+263 DKTIFHDAAISA
-275 TLEWIALVATAAVL
+275 TLEWIALVATAVVL
-289 MVGGWLVLGDQ
+289 MVGGGLVLGEH

-343 LNQPVSIRDP
+343 LAQPVQISDP
-353 QQPLTLPAQGGGEIR
+353 PTPLTLPAQGGGEIR
-368 FERVSFGYKSDEL
+368 FEQVWFAYQPGEW
-381 AIKNL
+381 AVKNL
-386 DFSIHPGEKVALV
+386 NITIQPGEKVALV

-417 EPNQGRISID
+417 EPNQGRILID
-427 GIDIRQLTQG
+427 GMDIRQLAQA
-437 DLRRYVGVILQDP
+437 DLRRYVGVILQEP

-464 ESYSLAQ
+464 EPYTLAE
-471 VEAIARQ
+471 VEAVAQQLQIHEWIAR
-478 LNLHEFIAQLPQGY
+478 LPQGY

-531 SLDVGTESLIQTA
+531 SLDVSTEAMVQTA
-544 LQTLLHQRTAVIIAH
+544 WQRLWQNRTVVIIAH
-559 RLSTIRRVDRI
+559 RLATIRQVDRI
-570 FVLKSGQLI
+570 LVLQSGQVV
-579 ESGSHQELLRQQGLY
+579 EAGSHQELLAQGGLY
-594 AHLHRMQFQGVGV
+594 AHLHRLQFSGLGVS
-607 G
+607 

>member
-1 MGYYWVHTVQNS
+1 MGFFVVQYS
-13 QQLRRPAGDWQLV
+13 QKFGRPGGDWQLL
-26 KHLGGY
+26 KHLGRY
-32 AVRHRKLLALSFL
+32 AFRYRQLLFLSFI

-65 SLIRQ
+65 SLVRQ
-70 EPVPAFLQ
+70 EPVPEFLQ
-78 QLSLS
+78 RLSLS
-83 QGLKL
+83 QGLRL
-88 IALLLLA
+88 IAVLLLV

-119 ADIRQD
+119 ADIRQN
-125 LFNHVLALP
+125 LFDHVLALP

-171 VFTIIAIAV
+171 MFTILAIAV
-180 IMFMEQWILALVLL
+180 IMFMEQWLLALVLL

-211 RQANYQ
+211 RKANYQ
-217 SREELSKL
+217 SREELSRL

-248 SYLFRK
+248 AYLFRK
-254 TNQRYNREV
+254 VNQRYNREV

-289 MVGGWLVLGDQ
+289 MVGGWLVLGDN

-343 LNQPVSIRDP
+343 LSQPVTIRDP
-353 QQPLTLPAQGGGEIR
+353 QTPLMLPAQGGGEIR
-368 FERVSFGYKSDEL
+368 FEQVSFAYQPGEW
-381 AIKNL
+381 AVKNL
-386 DFSIHPGEKVALV
+386 DFVIQPGEKVALV

-417 EPNQGRISID
+417 EPNQGRILID
-427 GIDIRQLTQG
+427 GVDIRHLAQA

-464 ESYSLAQ
+464 ESYTFDE

-478 LNLHEFIAQLPQGY
+478 LNLHEFITHLPQGY

-531 SLDVGTESLIQTA
+531 SLDVGTEAVIQTA
-544 LQTLLHQRTAVIIAH
+544 LQRLWQNRTVVMIAH
-559 RLSTIRRVDRI
+559 RLATIRQVDRI
-570 FVLKSGQLI
+570 LVLKSGQVI
-579 ESGSHQELLRQQGLY
+579 EMGSHQELLNQGGLY
-594 AHLHRMQFQGVGV
+594 AHLHRLQFAGLGVS
-607 G
+607 

>member
-1 MGYYWVHTVQNS
+1 MADHSAGV
-13 QQLRRPAGDWQLV
+13 RRQGGDWQLLQ
-26 KHLGGY
+26 HLGRY
-32 AVRHRKLLALSFL
+32 ALAYRSLLALSFV
-45 LLLPLAFASAIQ
+45 LLLPLAFAGAIQ
-57 PVLIGQAI
+57 PVLIGQAV
-65 SLIRQ
+65 SLIRR
-70 EPVPAFLQ
+70 EPVAAFLQ
-78 QLSLS
+78 SFPLA
-83 QGLKL
+83 QGLRI
-88 IALLLLA
+88 IALLLLL

-125 LFNHVLALP
+125 LFHHVLALP

-171 VFTIIAIAV
+171 IFTIVALAV
-180 IMFMEQWILALVLL
+180 VMFMQQWLLALILL

-217 SREELSKL
+217 SREELSRL

-248 SYLFRK
+248 AALFRRV
-254 TNQRYNREV
+254 NQRYNREV
-263 DKTIFHDSAISA
+263 DKTIFHDAAISA
-275 TLEWIALVATAAVL
+275 TLEWIALVAIAVVL
-289 MVGGWLVLGDQ
+289 MVGGGLVLGKH

-326 FTLIQSG
+326 FTLIQAG

-343 LNQPVSIRDP
+343 LAQPVSIRDP
-353 QQPLTLPAQGGGEIR
+353 QTPLTLPAQGGGEIR
-368 FERVSFGYKSDEL
+368 FEQVWL
-381 AIKNL
+381 AYQPGEWAVKNL
-386 DFSIHPGEKVALV
+386 NLTIAPGEKVALV

-417 EPNQGRISID
+417 EPNRGRILID
-427 GIDIRQLTQG
+427 GVDIRQLAQA
-437 DLRRYVGVILQDP
+437 DLRRYVGVILQEP

-464 ESYSLAQ
+464 ESYSLAE
-471 VEAIARQ
+471 VEAVARQ
-478 LNLHEFIAQLPQGY
+478 LQIHEWIAQLPQGY

-520 PRILVLDEATA
+520 PRILIFDEATA
-531 SLDVGTESLIQTA
+531 SLDVGTEA
-544 LQTLLHQRTAVIIAH
+544 VLQAAWQKLWQQRTVVMIAH
-559 RLSTIRRVDRI
+559 RLATIRQVDRI
-570 FVLKSGQLI
+570 LVLQAGQVV
-579 ESGSHQELLRQQGLY
+579 ETGSHAELLAKGGLY
-594 AHLHRMQFQGVGV
+594 AHLHRLQFPGLGVS
-607 G
+607 

>member
-1 MGYYWVHTVQNS
+1 MASSATGWRQ
-13 QQLRRPAGDWQLV
+13 RGGDWQLWR
-26 KHLGGY
+26 HLGHY
-32 AVRHRKLLALSFL
+32 ARPYRWLLACSFL
-45 LLLPLAFASAIQ
+45 LMLPLAFAGAIQ
-57 PVLIGQAI
+57 PVLIGQAV
-65 SLIRQ
+65 SLIRR
-70 EPVPAFLQ
+70 EPVAAFWQ
-78 QLSLS
+78 SLPLA
-83 QGLKL
+83 QGLRI
-88 IALLLLA
+88 IALLLLL

-105 IQSYLI
+105 LQSYLM
-111 QKVGQNIT
+111 QKVGQNMT

-162 TGAVGILID
+162 TGAVGIVVD
-171 VFTIIAIAV
+171 VVTILVIAIV
-180 IMFMEQWILALVLL
+180 MFIDQWLLALILL

-217 SREELSKL
+217 SREELSRL
-225 NTLIQENIQGVNIVQ
+225 NALIQENIQGISIVQ

-248 SYLFRK
+248 AYLFRK
-254 TNQRYNREV
+254 VNQRYNREV
-263 DKTIFHDSAISA
+263 DKTIFHDAAISA
-275 TLEWIALVATAAVL
+275 TLEWIALVATAVVL
-289 MVGGWLVLGDQ
+289 MVGGGLVLGEH

-343 LNQPVSIRDP
+343 LAQPVQISDP
-353 QQPLTLPAQGGGEIR
+353 PTPLTLPAQGGGEIR
-368 FERVSFGYKSDEL
+368 FEQVWFAYQPGEW
-381 AIKNL
+381 AVKNL
-386 DFSIHPGEKVALV
+386 NITIQPGEKVALV

-417 EPNQGRISID
+417 EPNQGRILID
-427 GIDIRQLTQG
+427 GMDIRQLAQA
-437 DLRRYVGVILQDP
+437 DLRRYVGVILQEP

-464 ESYSLAQ
+464 EPYTLAE
-471 VEAIARQ
+471 VEAVAQQLQIHEWIAR
-478 LNLHEFIAQLPQGY
+478 LPQGY

-531 SLDVGTESLIQTA
+531 SLDVSTEAMVQTA
-544 LQTLLHQRTAVIIAH
+544 WQRLWQNRTVVIIAH
-559 RLSTIRRVDRI
+559 RLATIRQVDRI
-570 FVLKSGQLI
+570 LVLQSGQVV
-579 ESGSHQELLRQQGLY
+579 EAGSHQELLAQGGLY
-594 AHLHRMQFQGVGV
+594 AHLHRLQFSGLGVS
-607 G
+607 

>member
-1 MGYYWVHTVQNS
+1 MASSATGWRQ
-13 QQLRRPAGDWQLV
+13 RGGDWQLWR
-26 KHLGGY
+26 HLGHY
-32 AVRHRKLLALSFL
+32 ARPYRWLLACSFL
-45 LLLPLAFASAIQ
+45 LMLPLAFAGAIQ
-57 PVLIGQAI
+57 PVLIGQAV
-65 SLIRQ
+65 SLIRR
-70 EPVPAFLQ
+70 EPVAAFWQSFPPA
-78 QLSLS
+78 
-83 QGLKL
+83 QGLRI
-88 IALLLLA
+88 IALLLLL

-105 IQSYLI
+105 LQSYLI
-111 QKVGQNIT
+111 QKVGQHMT

-162 TGAVGILID
+162 TGAVGIVVD
-171 VFTIIAIAV
+171 VVTILVIAIV
-180 IMFMEQWILALVLL
+180 MFIDQWLLALILL

-217 SREELSKL
+217 SREELSRL
-225 NTLIQENIQGVNIVQ
+225 NALIQENIQGISIVQ

-248 SYLFRK
+248 AYLFRK
-254 TNQRYNREV
+254 VNQRYNREV
-263 DKTIFHDSAISA
+263 DKTIFHDAAISA
-275 TLEWIALVATAAVL
+275 TLEWIALVATAVVL
-289 MVGGWLVLGDQ
+289 MVGGGLVLGDH

-343 LNQPVSIRDP
+343 LAQPVRMSDP
-353 QQPLTLPAQGGGEIR
+353 PTPLTLPAQGGGEIR
-368 FERVSFGYKSDEL
+368 FEQVWFAYQPGEW
-381 AIKNL
+381 AVKNL
-386 DFSIHPGEKVALV
+386 NITIQAGEKVALV

-417 EPNQGRISID
+417 EPNQGRILID
-427 GIDIRQLTQG
+427 GMDIRQLAQA
-437 DLRRYVGVILQDP
+437 DLRRYVGVILQEP

-464 ESYSLAQ
+464 EPYSLAA
-471 VEAIARQ
+471 VEAVAQQLQIHEWIAR
-478 LNLHEFIAQLPQGY
+478 LPQGY

-531 SLDVGTESLIQTA
+531 SLDVSTEAMVQTA
-544 LQTLLHQRTAVIIAH
+544 WQRLWQNRTVVIIAH
-559 RLSTIRRVDRI
+559 RLATIRQVDRI
-570 FVLKSGQLI
+570 LVLQSGQVV
-579 ESGSHQELLRQQGLY
+579 EAGSHQELLAQGGLY
-594 AHLHRMQFQGVGV
+594 AHLHRLQFSGLGVS
-607 G
+607 

>member
-1 MGYYWVHTVQNS
+1 MASSATGWRQ
-13 QQLRRPAGDWQLV
+13 RGGDWQLWR
-26 KHLGGY
+26 HLGHY
-32 AVRHRKLLALSFL
+32 ARPYRWLLACSFL
-45 LLLPLAFASAIQ
+45 LMLPLAFAGAIQ
-57 PVLIGQAI
+57 PVLIGQAV
-65 SLIRQ
+65 SLIRR
-70 EPVPAFLQ
+70 EPVAAFWQSLPPA
-78 QLSLS
+78 
-83 QGLKL
+83 QGLRI
-88 IALLLLA
+88 IALLLLL

-105 IQSYLI
+105 LQSYLM
-111 QKVGQNIT
+111 QKVGQNMT

-162 TGAVGILID
+162 TGAVGIVVD
-171 VFTIIAIAV
+171 VVTILVIAIV
-180 IMFMEQWILALVLL
+180 MFIDQWLLALILL

-217 SREELSKL
+217 SREELSRL
-225 NTLIQENIQGVNIVQ
+225 NALIQENIQGISIVQ

-248 SYLFRK
+248 AYLFRK
-254 TNQRYNREV
+254 VNQRYNREV
-263 DKTIFHDSAISA
+263 DKTIFHDAAISA
-275 TLEWIALVATAAVL
+275 TLEWIALVATAVVL
-289 MVGGWLVLGDQ
+289 MVGGGLVLGEH

-343 LNQPVSIRDP
+343 LAQPVQISDP
-353 QQPLTLPAQGGGEIR
+353 PTPLTLPAQGGGEIR
-368 FERVSFGYKSDEL
+368 FEQVWFAYQPGEW
-381 AIKNL
+381 AVKNL
-386 DFSIHPGEKVALV
+386 NITIQPGEKVALV

-417 EPNQGRISID
+417 EPNQGRILID
-427 GIDIRQLTQG
+427 GMDIRQLAQA
-437 DLRRYVGVILQDP
+437 DLRRYVGVILQEP

-464 ESYSLAQ
+464 EPYTLAE
-471 VEAIARQ
+471 VEAVAQQLQIHEWIAR
-478 LNLHEFIAQLPQGY
+478 LPQGY

-531 SLDVGTESLIQTA
+531 SLDVSTEAMVQTA
-544 LQTLLHQRTAVIIAH
+544 WQRLWQNRTVVIIAH
-559 RLSTIRRVDRI
+559 RLATIRQVDRI
-570 FVLKSGQLI
+570 LVLQSGQVV
-579 ESGSHQELLRQQGLY
+579 EAGSHQELLAQGGLY
-594 AHLHRMQFQGVGV
+594 AHLHRLQFSGLGVS
-607 G
+607 